1 MFRDKLTISDQYSA
15 LCLEPTGTVVKGE
28 DFWLIHAAV
37 LVIDLLAS
45 NCCSTGDKICLPL
58 TAAVLVIDLL
68 ASNCCNPGFNTRCW
82 HERWSCGHLVRQV
95 GLYRVLQV
103 PRTGS
108 AYERIYR
115 CQREYFV

>member
-15 LCLEPTGTVVKGE
+15 LCLEPTGTMVQGE
-28 DFWLIHAAV
+28 DFWLMH
-37 LVIDLLAS
+37 
-45 NCCSTGDKICLPL
+45 
-58 TAAVLVIDLL
+58 AAVLVIDLL